1 MEIDKEDFDRGMRLI
16 GTSNE
21 KIIDWLNSNNF
32 ELEDDA
38 EQVFGIFEP
47 HHFLDEELRDGQLPD
62 VLLDKELIDE
72 LRYHQL
78 LNGEEP
84 NQQEINLCKVELV
97 RSKRDDFPEGSIIFY
112 GEIKCQN
119 LSLYV
124 FTKRFGDSFDGVT
137 VHLLGIFDNLDKAK
151 DGLFRDG
158 IFIQDTVYQ

>member
-38 EQVFGIFEP
+38 GQVFGIFEP

-97 RSKRDDFPEGSIIFY
+97 RSKRDDFPEGSTSPVGSFIPSLAWYSLLSIFLNSN
-112 GEIKCQN
+112 GHSQ
-119 LSLYV
+119 
-124 FTKRFGDSFDGVT
+124 
-137 VHLLGIFDNLDKAK
+137 
-151 DGLFRDG
+151 
-158 IFIQDTVYQ
+158 